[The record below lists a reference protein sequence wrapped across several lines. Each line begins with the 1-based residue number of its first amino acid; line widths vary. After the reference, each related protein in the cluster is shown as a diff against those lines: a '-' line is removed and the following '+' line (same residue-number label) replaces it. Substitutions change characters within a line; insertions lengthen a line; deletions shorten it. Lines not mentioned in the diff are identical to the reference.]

1 MACETKSAQGYL
13 FNTKILAQNKNGL
26 ELADT
31 SRKSPGSV
39 VVLHHHTFLTW
50 LVVWPKYLLVPLKL
64 VRLDFLLYLFWEVT
78 P

>member
-26 ELADT
+26 ELADA
-31 SRKSPGSV
+31 SRKSSGSV